1 MKIKELDTNSIIQGI
16 DFEAIKDHPNILIA
30 AGFWGEERFQ
40 AAKVCYQFMRKIDD
54 LIDNRKALGP
64 ITPEEKKLFV
74 DKVNNW
80 IECLND
86 SSGIDSSMKHVTE
99 TISKFKIPS
108 ELFRNFSK
116 SMIYDISHDGF
127 TTYKDFIAYA
137 EGASVAPAS
146 IFVHLC
152 CLSKKGKQF
161 ISPSFDVIAVARPCA
176 LFSYLV
182 HIIRDFQKDQNN
194 NLNYFASDILKKH
207 NLRPEDLK
215 KMTQGKPIKT
225 EFRNVI
231 REYYN
236 YAEIYKQET
245 IDTIEKI
252 KDQLEYRYILSLYII
267 FELYLQV
274 FERIDIEKGKFT
286 TEELNPAPAEI
297 KERVMQ
303 VCS

>member
-1 MKIKELDTNSIIQGI
+1 MKNGKLDTYSIIQGI
-16 DFEAIKDHPNILIA
+16 NFEAIKDHPNILIA
-30 AGFWGEERFQ
+30 AGFWEEERFQ

-64 ITPEEKKLFV
+64 LTPEERSMFV

-80 IECLND
+80 IESLND
-86 SSGIDSSMKHVTE
+86 ISRIDSSMKHVTE

-108 ELFRNFSK
+108 ELFRNFAG

-127 TTYKDFIAYA
+127 ATYNSFIAYA

-152 CLSKKGKQF
+152 CLSKKDDQF

-194 NLNYFASDILKKH
+194 NLNYFTADILKKH
-207 NLRPEDLK
+207 NLAPEDLK
-215 KMTQGKPIKT
+215 KMAQGKPIAPK
-225 EFRNVI
+225 FRNVI

-236 YAEIYKQET
+236 YAEIYKRET

-252 KDQLEYRYILSLYII
+252 KDQLEDRYTLSLYII

-286 TEELNPAPAEI
+286 TEELNPTPTEI
-297 KERVMQ
+297 KERVMR

>member
-1 MKIKELDTNSIIQGI
+1 MKIRKLDTYSIIQGI

-30 AGFWGEERFQ
+30 AGFWEEERFQ

-64 ITPEEKKLFV
+64 ITPEERILFA

-86 SSGIDSSMKHVTE
+86 TSRTDSSMKHVTE
-99 TISKFKIPS
+99 TINKFKIPS
-108 ELFRNFSK
+108 ELFRKFAE
-116 SMIYDISHDGF
+116 SMIYDISHNGF
-127 TTYKDFIAYA
+127 ATYNSFIVYA

-152 CLSKKGKQF
+152 CLSKKYHQF
-161 ISPSFDVIAVARPCA
+161 ISPSFDVIEVARPCA

-194 NLNYFASDILKKH
+194 NLNYFASDILKKY
-207 NLRPEDLK
+207 NLTPEDLK
-215 KMTQGKPIKT
+215 KMAHGKPIAPD
-225 EFRNVI
+225 FRNVI

-252 KDQLEYRYILSLYII
+252 KDQLEDRYTLSLYII

-297 KERVMQ
+297 KDRVLR

>member
-1 MKIKELDTNSIIQGI
+1 MKNGKLDTYSIIQGI
-16 DFEAIKDHPNILIA
+16 NFEAIKDHPNILIA
-30 AGFWGEERFQ
+30 AGFWEEERFQ

-64 ITPEEKKLFV
+64 LTPEERSMFV

-80 IECLND
+80 IESLND
-86 SSGIDSSMKHVTE
+86 ISRIDSSMKHVTE

-108 ELFRNFSK
+108 ELFRNFAE

-127 TTYKDFIAYA
+127 ATYNSFIAYA

-152 CLSKKGKQF
+152 CLSKKDDQF

-194 NLNYFASDILKKH
+194 NLNYFTADILKKH
-207 NLRPEDLK
+207 NLAPEDLK
-215 KMTQGKPIKT
+215 KMAQGKPIAPK
-225 EFRNVI
+225 FRNVI

-236 YAEIYKQET
+236 YAEIYKRET

-252 KDQLEYRYILSLYII
+252 KDQLEDRYTLSLYII

-286 TEELNPAPAEI
+286 TEELNPTPTEI
-297 KERVMQ
+297 KERVMR